1 MKYFCM
7 ILLALALA
15 SFACAKA
22 ITIKEADVRSG
33 TDTEEKQHDL
43 LKGGDEPAQN
53 DKSDEMHNVQF
64 ADGKLGGHNQI

>member
-1 MKYFCM
+1 MKNLCM

-22 ITIKEADVRSG
+22 ITVKEADVRSG

-43 LKGGDEPAQN
+43 IKAGDETAP
-53 DKSDEMHNVQF
+53 KR
-64 ADGKLGGHNQI
+64 